1 MDKPARPGVI
11 SPSTRSF
18 LRESRHV
25 PGFRLF
31 DVLHGYFY
39 LRFPFLYISM
49 ATGEHPLARRLR
61 PLLNLLD
68 KLFTPRQ
75 AVASADLPG
84 HKVTFADGYHGKVI
98 PLGGAKELIT
108 IGQDLRLSVPEQVIP
123 YITARDLILQNPD
136 FIVALDC
143 PCRLARP
150 NPCKPLDVC
159 LIVGEPFANFTLEH
173 NPQHSRRITRE
184 EAVKILEEEDARGHV
199 HHAFFKEAVLGR
211 FYAICNCCDCCCGA
225 MQAQRNGV
233 PMLASSGYTAH
244 VNEDLCQACGNCRE
258 YCQFHALSAGE
269 MGQTVVNGEKCM
281 GCGVCVSHCPTEAIE
296 LVLTPARGVPLE
308 IHRLMEEAAAAQ
320 VG

>member
-1 MDKPARPGVI
+1 MDKPARPLGI

-18 LRESRHV
+18 LSESRRV

-39 LRFPFLYISM
+39 LRFPYLYISM
-49 ATGEHPLARRLR
+49 ATGEHRLARWLR

-84 HKVTFADGYHGKVI
+84 HKVTFADGYHGKVM

-143 PCRLARP
+143 PCRVARP

-173 NPQHSRRITRE
+173 NPQRSRRITRE

-211 FYAICNCCDCCCGA
+211 FYAICNCCSCCCGA

-244 VNEDLCQACGNCRE
+244 VNEEMCQACGTCRE

-269 MGQTVVNGEKCM
+269 MGQTAVDGEKCM
-281 GCGVCVSHCPTEAIE
+281 GCGVCISHCPEKAIE